1 MSGLK
6 RRVGRIL
13 AAAALAACFG
23 AAPVLA
29 KDVELSKENVQR
41 FLDSFS
47 EMEMLAISEG
57 LKTGMD
63 AKANGNAL
71 TAVLKVIQSGKLQSE
86 AQAIAVNH
94 GFKAL
99 KDWAATGQSIA
110 QAYIYVTAG
119 SSRTAAKA
127 QIDQNKH
134 GAAKEIE
141 KLGFLSNKAKQKLK
155 ENLDHASEDLSREPP
170 PQNVAIVKEMKPTI
184 EATVKLPGK

>member
-127 QIDQNKH
+127 QVDQNKD
-134 GAAKEIE
+134 GAAKAIA
-141 KLGFLSNKAKQKLK
+141 KLGFLSDKAKQKLK

-170 PQNVAIVKEMKPTI
+170 PQNVAIVKEMKPAI

>member
-141 KLGFLSNKAKQKLK
+141 KLGFLSDKAKQKLK

-170 PQNVAIVKEMKPTI
+170 PQNVAIVKEMKPAI

>member
-141 KLGFLSNKAKQKLK
+141 KLGFLSDKAKQKLK
-155 ENLDHASEDLSREPP
+155 ENLDHASEDLGREPP
-170 PQNVAIVKEMKPTI
+170 PQNVAIVKEMKPAI

>member
-13 AAAALAACFG
+13 AAAALAACFS

-141 KLGFLSNKAKQKLK
+141 KLGFLSDKAKQKLK
-155 ENLDHASEDLSREPP
+155 ENLDHASEDLGREPP
-170 PQNVAIVKEMKPTI
+170 PQNVAIVKEMKPAI